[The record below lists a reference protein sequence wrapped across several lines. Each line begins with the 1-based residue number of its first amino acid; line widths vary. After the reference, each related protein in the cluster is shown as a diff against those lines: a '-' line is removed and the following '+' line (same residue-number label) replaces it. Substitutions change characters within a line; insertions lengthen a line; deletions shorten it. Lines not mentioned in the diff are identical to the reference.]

1 MTSELTRR
9 AAMGLGLAAAT
20 AALTAG
26 PGRAQDAPQ
35 TVERWGLLEIPL
47 SGAASRNPFDAVVK
61 GVFTQGGHTID
72 APGFYDGDGIW
83 RVRFSPPSEGAWTWT
98 ITSDLPDLDGR
109 NGGFTVTAPT
119 AGNHGPVAV
128 ADTFHFAHA
137 DGTPY
142 RQLGTTA
149 YGWTHQ
155 EEMQRRRTLETLAAS
170 PFNKIRM
177 LVFPNG
183 SIPNEPLFPF
193 EKSGP
198 GEADWD
204 FTRFNPAYF
213 RRLDQQVAAL
223 MALGIQA
230 DVILFHP
237 YDEDR
242 WGFDRMSAE
251 TDDRYVRYVVA
262 RLAAY
267 RNVWWSMANE
277 FDLLESKTDTDWDRM
292 FQLVQSTD
300 PHGRLRSIHNW
311 RRIYDQSHPWVTHAS
326 IQNGSA
332 VVDDARAVIYRD
344 VWYKPVVF
352 DEVRYEGTME
362 DRWGNL
368 SGQEMTRAFWEGLIA
383 GTYVGH
389 SETTPNSDEGFW
401 LGIGG
406 TLVGESP
413 ARLAFFKS
421 VMDAAPAPGYEPI
434 DKWWEQ
440 HLGGNIGR
448 LYLRYFGEDAPTEW
462 TVELPR
468 DELEGGERFEV
479 DVIDTW
485 NMTLDTLPGVFIMAR
500 KNRYFFHDP
509 ARPTVSLPGR
519 QWMAVRVRRV

>member
-119 AGNHGPVAV
+119 AGTPGPVAV

-149 YGWTHQ
+149 YGWTPQ

-277 FDLLESKTDTDWDRM
+277 FDLLESKADADWDRM

-311 RRIYDQSHPWVTHAS
+311 RRIYNQSHPWVTHAS

-440 HLGGNIGR
+440 HLGGKMGR

-462 TVELPR
+462 AVDLPR

>member
-183 SIPNEPLFPF
+183 SIPHEPLFPF

-213 RRLDQQVAAL
+213 QRLDQQVAAL

-237 YDEDR
+237 YDENR
-242 WGFDRMSAE
+242 WGFDRMPAE
-251 TDDRYVRYVVA
+251 ADDRYVRYVVA

-267 RNVWWSMANE
+267 RNVWWSIANE
-277 FDLLESKTDTDWDRM
+277 FDLLESKADADWDRM

-311 RRIYDQSHPWVTHAS
+311 RRIYNQSHPWVTHAS

-440 HLGGNIGR
+440 HLGGKMGR
-448 LYLRYFGEDAPTEW
+448 LYLRYFGEDAPREW
-462 TVELPR
+462 TVDLPR

>member
-1 MTSELTRR
+1 
-9 AAMGLGLAAAT
+9 
-20 AALTAG
+20 
-26 PGRAQDAPQ
+26 
-35 TVERWGLLEIPL
+35 
-47 SGAASRNPFDAVVK
+47 
-61 GVFTQGGHTID
+61 
-72 APGFYDGDGIW
+72 
-83 RVRFSPPSEGAWTWT
+83 
-98 ITSDLPDLDGR
+98 
-109 NGGFTVTAPT
+109 
-119 AGNHGPVAV
+119 
-128 ADTFHFAHA
+128 
-137 DGTPY
+137 
-142 RQLGTTA
+142 
-149 YGWTHQ
+149 
-155 EEMQRRRTLETLAAS
+155 
-170 PFNKIRM
+170 
-177 LVFPNG
+177 
-183 SIPNEPLFPF
+183 
-193 EKSGP
+193 
-198 GEADWD
+198 
-204 FTRFNPAYF
+204 
-213 RRLDQQVAAL
+213 
-223 MALGIQA
+223 MALGVQA

-242 WGFDRMSAE
+242 WGFDRMPAGI
-251 TDDRYVRYVVA
+251 DARYVRYVVA

-267 RNVWWSMANE
+267 RTVWWSMANE
-277 FDLLESKTDTDWDRM
+277 FDLLESKTDADWDRM
-292 FQLVQSTD
+292 FQLVQGAD

-413 ARLAFFKS
+413 ARLAFFKD

-440 HLGGNIGR
+440 HLGGKLGQ
-448 LYLRYFGEDAPTEW
+448 LYLRYFGEDAPMEW
-462 TVELPR
+462 AVDLPR

-485 NMTLDTLPGVFIMAR
+485 NMTIDTLPGVFTMAR

-519 QWMAVRVRRV
+519 PWMAVRVRRI

>member
-35 TVERWGLLEIPL
+35 TVERWGLFEIPIT
-47 SGAASRNPFDAVVK
+47 GAASGNPFDAVVK
-61 GVFTQGGHTID
+61 GVFTHGGHTID

-311 RRIYDQSHPWVTHAS
+311 RRIYNQSHPWVTHAS

-440 HLGGNIGR
+440 HLGGKMGR
-448 LYLRYFGEDAPTEW
+448 LYLRYFGEDAPREW
-462 TVELPR
+462 TVDLPR